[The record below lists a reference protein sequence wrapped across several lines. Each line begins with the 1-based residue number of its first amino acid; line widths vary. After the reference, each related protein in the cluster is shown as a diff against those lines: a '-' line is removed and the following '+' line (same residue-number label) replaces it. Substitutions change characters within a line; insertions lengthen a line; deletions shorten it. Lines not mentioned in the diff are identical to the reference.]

1 MNLSPRGA
9 TTHYHRLVDLQRN
22 EVLTVPP
29 KAGNPTSGYHKPS
42 GVSDQ
47 YTYQKGPSTS

>member
-29 KAGNPTSGYHKPS
+29 KAGNPTSGYHTLVS
-42 GVSDQ
+42 G
-47 YTYQKGPSTS
+47 KGLFLVCR